1 MPAYGSRGKKGP
13 PGRAF
18 LTDARRHCLDAD
30 LAREYEVDGV
40 DNSNRS
46 MSLGEGAGSSPEA
59 LLEAEI
65 TRGQVILV
73 PSRVQAPTV
82 GTKNTGVVDRFD
94 AVHYNPDTRGQVH
107 DPVVRVRPGA
117 GDVTKPGLYAAGAVC
132 NRDVCL
138 LQGVEHVALLTVTVV
153 AVTGWTPA
161 LLWAGSGVSD
171 RLLEK
176 LAAYE
181 AAKPVKRATPAI
193 C

>member
-1 MPAYGSRGKKGP
+1 MTKIEWTFESGSRNMDGETSLISDAAGVGERTVAWQVVRDRDNSVVVGLIGYIAPRPRCASARRCPPDVPVYGSRGKKGP

-73 PSRVQAPTV
+73 PSRVQAPT
-82 GTKNTGVVDRFD
+82 
-94 AVHYNPDTRGQVH
+94 
-107 DPVVRVRPGA
+107 
-117 GDVTKPGLYAAGAVC
+117 
-132 NRDVCL
+132 
-138 LQGVEHVALLTVTVV
+138 
-153 AVTGWTPA
+153 
-161 LLWAGSGVSD
+161 
-171 RLLEK
+171 
-176 LAAYE
+176 
-181 AAKPVKRATPAI
+181 
-193 C
+193 